1 METKLSEEQR
11 QEPEIG
17 FRAVGE
23 ADADFLFKVYVCT
36 REQEMNLVP
45 WSEEQKEA
53 FLRSQFLAQQQHYTA
68 FFAGAEHSVIT
79 INGED
84 SGRLHIDRG
93 ETELYIL
100 DITI

>member
-36 REQEMNLVP
+36 REQEMNMVP

-53 FLRSQFLAQQQHYTA
+53 FLRSQFLAQQQQCTTKTDQCDARAPTYKQAQQHPD
-68 FFAGAEHSVIT
+68 HQC
-79 INGED
+79 D
-84 SGRLHIDRG
+84 Q
-93 ETELYIL
+93 
-100 DITI
+100 